1 MKKVLFLVPMH
12 LAFESFINPP
22 SNARHFKKKD
32 GKYYNSLATDLPLG
46 PLSMSSYLKKH
57 IDVNVKL
64 IDFNVEINSEVGFP
78 YKNFYDYCENYLKNM
93 ILNLI
98 LWEFLHYLAHLS
110 ITF

>member
-32 GKYYNSLATDLPLG
+32 GKYYNSLATDLHLG

-57 IDVNVKL
+57 INVNVKL
-64 IDFNVEINSEVGFP
+64 IDFNVEINSEEGFS
-78 YKNFYDYCENYLKNM
+78 YKNFYDYSVRC
-93 ILNLI
+93 
-98 LWEFLHYLAHLS
+98 
-110 ITF
+110 